1 MGSNNGVNWI
11 VYNQIEP
18 HVYSFLLWCNLV
30 YWLIFCQPETATIE
44 RRMADREGKIKKL
57 RDQQNTVED
66 EIFTD
71 FCAQI
76 GVSNIRSEDSAHD
89 I

>member
-1 MGSNNGVNWI
+1 M
-11 VYNQIEP
+11 Y
-18 HVYSFLLWCNLV
+18 HLNLFV
-30 YWLIFCQPETATIE
+30 CICQPETATIE

-76 GVSNIRSEDSAHD
+76 GVSNIR
-89 I
+89 